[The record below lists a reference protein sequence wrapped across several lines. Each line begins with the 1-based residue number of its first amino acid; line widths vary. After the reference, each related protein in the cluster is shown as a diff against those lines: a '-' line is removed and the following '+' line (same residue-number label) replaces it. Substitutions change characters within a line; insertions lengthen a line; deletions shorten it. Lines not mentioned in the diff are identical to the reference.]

1 MAHAEHTVTINRP
14 IDDVF
19 AYLADGRNNRH
30 WRSGVVEINRT
41 SDVDG
46 EGATY
51 RQVLTGPGGR
61 RIDGDYRVTKYDPPR
76 SLEFAVIAGPARP
89 TGRFDLSS
97 PGTGSTTVRFLLDL
111 QPHGMMRLI
120 SPMITKTMR
129 SEVANL
135 DRLKIELEK

>member
-1 MAHAEHTVTINRP
+1 
-14 IDDVF
+14 
-19 AYLADGRNNRH
+19 
-30 WRSGVVEINRT
+30 VEINRT

-89 TGRFDLSS
+89 TGRFDLSA
-97 PGTGSTTVRFLLDL
+97 PGTGSTTVRFSLDL
-111 QPHGMMRLI
+111 QPHGMMRLM